1 MLIDLSYC
9 YIGSVKDQIISF
21 RQRFNSIRDAT
32 VKCLESSYQSSM
44 TVIVFFVASIIGIR
58 VQESEVEK
66 CFEKYEKNVVKL
78 FKFLDFYWNFYSYNI
93 LDKLI
98 KKLAMKERLFES
110 VKKDMEVYKEDMN
123 KFREST
129 TMENMRMQKELLA
142 IEKIPPDTV
151 EIFIKKDSIKTDS
164 TLKDLEEFHKE
175 FSRFLQ
181 INECAILLKEIGD
194 DEYVVAWYIL
204 PTDEEEVSFGYDN
217 APDISEEVC
226 LFCANEIQE
235 FVDFKVLQMQ
245 LKEHNIPDS
254 VVPATPEGSKPSFE
268 ATCQMLQSLG
278 ETEGGCQAL
287 YQSLRETEHQ
297 VQDHKFVANKLE
309 FRGQTNIASV
319 VFLFT

>member
-1 MLIDLSYC
+1 M
-9 YIGSVKDQIISF
+9 
-21 RQRFNSIRDAT
+21 
-32 VKCLESSYQSSM
+32 
-44 TVIVFFVASIIGIR
+44 
-58 VQESEVEK
+58 QESEVEN
-66 CFEKYEKNVVKL
+66 CFEKYERNVVKL

-98 KKLAMKERLFES
+98 EKLAVKERLFES

-142 IEKIPPDTV
+142 IEKIPPGAV
-151 EIFIKKDSIKTDS
+151 EILVEKDYDSIKT
-164 TLKDLEEFHKE
+164 LKDLKE
-175 FSRFLQ
+175 FQKECSHFLK
-181 INECAILLKEIGD
+181 INECAILLKEIWG
-194 DEYVVAWYIL
+194 DEYVVSWYKI
-204 PTDEEEVSFGYDN
+204 PTDIEVPLDYDN
-217 APDISEEVC
+217 APDVSKEVC

-245 LKEHNIPDS
+245 LKKHNIPDS
-254 VVPATPEGSKPSFE
+254 VIPATPEGSKPSFE

-297 VQDHKFVANKLE
+297 VQDHKFVADKLE
-309 FRGQTNIASV
+309 SRGQRNIASV
-319 VFLFT
+319 VCFRDVLYT